1 MGRKLVNRENKYP
14 QPIKEEGNKVIKLRF
29 VPQPK
34 SFAQEMYLESLRT
47 QPLTIGSG
55 PAGSGKSFLAMAV
68 AVESLLANE
77 VQKIILTRPAVEAGQ
92 SLGFLPGDLDSKI
105 APYLKPLLDAME
117 ELIGPTMTKK
127 LLDAGKVEF
136 APLSFIRGRGFHN
149 SFVILDEGQ
158 NATPADMK
166 LFVTRAGNYSRFV
179 VNGDPSQCDLNFYK
193 LDIEEHGL
201 DWIIRKLRGKS
212 RMVNIIEFSNSDV
225 QRSELVKELLI
236 HLDSPDPKSKK

>member
-1 MGRKLVNRENKYP
+1 MQELA
-14 QPIKEEGNKVIKLRF
+14 IKSIEYVDSED
-29 VPQPK
+29 
-34 SFAQEMYLESLRT
+34 
-47 QPLTIGSG
+47 
-55 PAGSGKSFLAMAV
+55 
-68 AVESLLANE
+68 E
-77 VQKIILTRPAVEAGQ
+77 VYDITVDDNHNFFTNG
-92 SLGFLPGDLDSKI
+92 G
-105 APYLKPLLDAME
+105 
-117 ELIGPTMTKK
+117 
-127 LLDAGKVEF
+127 V
-136 APLSFIRGRGFHN
+136 LSSN
-149 SFVILDEGQ
+149 CFVILDESQ